1 MLHDPSRVAETR
13 RWFVIVASDLRSAEL
28 VLGADPP
35 LLEDALFHCQQAAE
49 KALKGFLTWHTQPFR
64 KVHDLHEL
72 GEQCVGVDATLE
84 DLLRRATSL
93 TKYQIMYRYP
103 GGAPEP
109 SLTEARSMLA
119 LAREVA
125 EAILSRLP
133 EEVRP

>member
-1 MLHDPSRVAETR
+1 MPHDPSRIAETR
-13 RWFVIVASDLRSAEL
+13 KWFVIVASDLRSAGL
-28 VLGADPP
+28 VLGAGPP

-49 KALKGFLTWHTQPFR
+49 KALKGFLTWHSQPFR

-84 DLLRRATSL
+84 DLLRRAASL

-103 GGAPEP
+103 GGDPEP
-109 SLTEARSMLA
+109 TPAEAQSMLA
-119 LAREVA
+119 LAREVV

-133 EEVRP
+133 DEVRL